1 MDKTKSKASSAQIRE
16 VDVDSYLNKVPL
28 SRFHMQNY
36 AEHDVVVAIR
46 WSWNTQWL
54 CQSADVM
61 EIVLPPTI

>member
-36 AEHDVVVAIR
+36 AEHDVVEAIR
-46 WSWNTQWL
+46 
-54 CQSADVM
+54 
-61 EIVLPPTI
+61 

>member
-16 VDVDSYLNKVPL
+16 VDVDSYLNKVP

-46 WSWNTQWL
+46 
-54 CQSADVM
+54 
-61 EIVLPPTI
+61 